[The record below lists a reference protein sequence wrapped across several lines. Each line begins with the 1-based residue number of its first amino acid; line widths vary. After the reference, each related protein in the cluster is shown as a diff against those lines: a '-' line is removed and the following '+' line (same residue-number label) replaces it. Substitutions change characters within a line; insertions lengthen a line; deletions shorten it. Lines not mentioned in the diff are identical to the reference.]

1 MWPSGCGYLSE
12 SLEVEDQYVRQCPE
26 CDLLSGVLLL
36 VFAVWTVPRVLSVQL
51 SVCVGGREGEGREGG
66 RREGGGREGKE
77 EMKGKTTSP
86 ALGAPKQD
94 ELLSVQKQTGN

>member
-1 MWPSGCGYLSE
+1 MW
-12 SLEVEDQYVRQCPE
+12 
-26 CDLLSGVLLL
+26 
-36 VFAVWTVPRVLSVQL
+36 
-51 SVCVGGREGEGREGG
+51 EGG
-66 RREGGGREGKE
+66 REGGGREGKE